1 MKLGLCQLPVT
12 ADLRQN
18 HSAMQDMVRK
28 ASAQGCDVI
37 CLPEMWPCPYENSA
51 FVAFAE
57 PEGGETWQCLS
68 KIAQECGVYLVGGSM
83 PEQEGDRIYNTCF
96 VFSPDGEQIAKHR
109 KVHLFDIDIPGG
121 QRFMESDTFSPGD
134 RFTVFDSPIV

>member
-18 HSAMQDMVRK
+18 HAAMQDMVRK

-51 FVAFAE
+51 FVAFADSDSAA
-57 PEGGETWQCLS
+57 GTTVSG
-68 KIAQECGVYLVGGSM
+68 LVGSA
-83 PEQEGDRIYNTCF
+83 IVAALAVLICF
-96 VFSPDGEQIAKHR
+96 IGGFFR
-109 KVHLFDIDIPGG
+109 KKNG
-121 QRFMESDTFSPGD
+121 QKR
-134 RFTVFDSPIV
+134 